1 VRRLLAVAVL
11 GIAILALGAGNARA
25 AFISLV
31 PEDVS
36 RSIDEADPT
45 VTFALNLNMAGETSG
60 VAYADVFISFSDP
73 TLYQAGSLSGQENAS
88 SQFESLSY
96 NVNAQGDQISFHAT
110 SEVFNPVPTLNGDEI
125 FYLGDIVFQHAG
137 VLGILDVLLDLNQ
150 TSIASIDPFTFEY
163 IQYSLDNTD
172 AVVGTLQFAQG
183 SQTPEPAAA
192 ALLLLGLLG
201 IAQLRM
207 RSRAE

>member
-1 VRRLLAVAVL
+1 
-11 GIAILALGAGNARA
+11 
-25 AFISLV
+25 
-31 PEDVS
+31 
-36 RSIDEADPT
+36 
-45 VTFALNLNMAGETSG
+45 MAGETSG